1 MNWARPAA
9 PTGEVAPGFQLLSAS
24 SWAARTDAGIPAT
37 LAAFETSGPHP
48 LGTSF
53 SLKLAPL
60 TLTHAAACAGEALP
74 PTEIRAT
81 PTRPMTIRNG
91 SARSSKTLRI
101 GRFSLI
107 AGLDRR
113 LSLYECREIRAFC
126 RQLKTGPGGFIVFLV
141 LHAVFEGQALREGL
155 HRGPQRTAEPF
166 GEFEAGLLGLG
177 PVGRFMRHH

>member
-37 LAAFETSGPHP
+37 PAAFETSGPHP

-60 TLTHAAACAGEALP
+60 TLTHAAAWAGDALP

-81 PTRPMTIRNG
+81 PTRPITTSIGRAGISRN
-91 SARSSKTLRI
+91 RPVLRI
-101 GRFSLI
+101 G
-107 AGLDRR
+107 
-113 LSLYECREIRAFC
+113 
-126 RQLKTGPGGFIVFLV
+126 
-141 LHAVFEGQALREGL
+141 
-155 HRGPQRTAEPF
+155 
-166 GEFEAGLLGLG
+166 
-177 PVGRFMRHH
+177 